1 MLLPSH
7 LAAAFLA
14 AEGWRSHRAVVL
26 QAPADHPARTAPLS
40 GTLDGSATWLGWIE
54 DDARTW
60 VAFIDR
66 ANAGLLWTSR
76 DATGGVLGSPAGFQ
90 RDIAKDN
97 GDGAVH
103 VDKPVGAKAEM
114 PVPGPTPRPLAAGPS
129 PMQPSLKVSTVDLL
143 SPLVANGIAMT
154 LAAQHAHWNLRGASF
169 GPLHQLFGK
178 LYSALAGHTDRL
190 AERIATL
197 GGVAPGAL
205 ELVIAIVASSKV
217 IEPMTTPDGQPNEY
231 AFVEYLANRL
241 DAYIAS
247 LATAYGKT
255 DAMGEVAT
263 TNALA
268 DVQEDLEKFG
278 WKLRAHLQ

>member
-1 MLLPSH
+1 MNAPLHLRAAL
-7 LAAAFLA
+7 LAAGA
-14 AEGWRSHRAVVL
+14 WRNQRVL
-26 QAPADHPARTAPLS
+26 GTTLEPTLADHPAWTAPLT
-40 GTLDGSATWLGWIE
+40 GTLHGSLVWLGWIE
-54 DDARTW
+54 EPARTW
-60 VAFIDR
+60 VAFVDR

-76 DATGGVLGSPAGFQ
+76 DATGGVLGTPSQFQ
-90 RDIAKDN
+90 REAARDN
-97 GDGAVH
+97 GADAVH
-103 VDKPVGAKAEM
+103 VDKPIDGKAM
-114 PVPGPTPRPLAAGPS
+114 PLLASPS
-129 PMQPSLKVSTVDLL
+129 PAPAVLKASTVDLL
-143 SPLVANGIAMT
+143 SPIVANGIALT

-169 GPLHQLFGK
+169 GPLHSLFGEV
-178 LYSALAGHTDRL
+178 YSALAGHTDRL

-205 ELVIAIVASSKV
+205 ELAAAIVASSKV

-231 AFVEYLANRL
+231 AFVEFLANRL

-255 DAMGEVAT
+255 ESMGEIAT